1 MRLSD
6 ENNRLWIMFRLHRSD
21 FCVSSETVDSI
32 VIPEKLNSLP
42 CAPSYFSGLLER
54 GGALI
59 PVIDMRVLFH
69 LPSLE
74 QCVEEFAQMKT
85 MHVEWTQALRTAV
98 KTNTPFTKPVDP
110 HRCKFGIW
118 HDHFETDNFSL
129 NYILN
134 KIVGPHER
142 IHLCGAEIN
151 AMMSRGDMSK
161 AEERLEE
168 AEEICLKEI
177 VPLLDQLI
185 AVYREANRG
194 IVLVVSSRDRHA
206 GLLVDEITG
215 MIPAAQTMPQELP
228 RGDDSYL
235 AGVVLNGRHPLLHV
249 DVKKLPFLNEGEP
262 CFWPSQFRDSQA

>member
-1 MRLSD
+1 MQLTD
-6 ENNRLWIMFRLHRSD
+6 ENNRLWITFRLHRGD

-32 VIPEKLNSLP
+32 AIPEKLTTLP
-42 CAPSYFSGLLER
+42 CAPSYFSGILQR
-54 GGALI
+54 DGTLI

-69 LPSLE
+69 LPDLE
-74 QCVEEFAQMKT
+74 TCVEEFAQMKT
-85 MHVEWTQALRTAV
+85 MHVEWTEALRAAV
-98 KTNTPFTKPVDP
+98 ENNTPFTKPVDP

-151 AMMSRGDMSK
+151 ALMSRGDKTAAM
-161 AEERLEE
+161 ERLKE
-168 AEEICLKEI
+168 AEEICGKEI

-194 IVLVVSSRDRHA
+194 IALILSSQGKRA
-206 GLLVDEITG
+206 GLLVDEVTG
-215 MIPAAQTMPQELP
+215 LIPCAQTMPQELP
-228 RGDDSYL
+228 RGENSYL
-235 AGVVLNGRHPLLHV
+235 AGIVLNGKHPLLRV
-249 DVKKLPFLNEGEP
+249 DVKRLPFLSEEEP
-262 CFWPSQFRDSQA
+262 PFSLSRFRDSQA

>member
-1 MRLSD
+1 MQLSN

-21 FCVSSETVDSI
+21 FCVSCETVDAI
-32 VIPEKLNSLP
+32 VIPDKLTPLP
-42 CAPSYFSGLLER
+42 CAPSFFSGILER

-59 PVIDMRVLFH
+59 PVINMRVLFH

-85 MHVEWTQALRTAV
+85 MHVEWTQALRAAV

-151 AMMSRGDMSK
+151 AMMSRGDMSN
-161 AEERLEE
+161 AETRLEE

-185 AVYREANRG
+185 AVYREANQG
-194 IVLVVSSRDRHA
+194 IILILSNGNRHA
-206 GLLVDEITG
+206 GLLVDEVTG
-215 MIPAAQTMPQELP
+215 LIPMTQTMPQELP
-228 RGDDSYL
+228 CGSGSYL
-235 AGVVLNGRHPLLHV
+235 GGVVLNGKHPLLRV
-249 DVKKLPFLNEGEP
+249 DVKKLPFLNEEEP
-262 CFWPSQFRDSQA
+262 CFSLSQFRDSQA